1 MAKAAQLRDNIDK
14 TRFVVLRREN
24 IIGRA
29 PECNIPVQNPSV
41 SRHHAR
47 IAAAPGTTSFFI
59 EDVSA
64 RGTYV
69 NFRRIQ
75 GRHPLKEGDRICVL
89 RFHNIHPNELANMDA
104 KQLHDCCD
112 DSRVESIKAAADFT
126 FGYVDV
132 DETRP
137 LKQDVAQKE
146 APKGLLAKLKALLRG
161 K

>member
-14 TRFVVLRREN
+14 TRFIVLRREN

-29 PECNIPVQNPSV
+29 PECNIPVANQAV

-47 IAAAPGTTSFFI
+47 IAAAPGTTAYFI
-59 EDVSA
+59 EDISA
-64 RGTYV
+64 RGTFV

-89 RFHNIHPNELANMDA
+89 RFHNIHPNELANMDSQ
-104 KQLHDCCD
+104 QLRDCCD
-112 DSRVESIKAAADFT
+112 DSRVETIKAAADFT

-132 DETRP
+132 DETQA
-137 LKQDVAQKE
+137 LKQDATQKE
-146 APKGLLAKLKALLRG
+146 APKGLLAKLKALFGG